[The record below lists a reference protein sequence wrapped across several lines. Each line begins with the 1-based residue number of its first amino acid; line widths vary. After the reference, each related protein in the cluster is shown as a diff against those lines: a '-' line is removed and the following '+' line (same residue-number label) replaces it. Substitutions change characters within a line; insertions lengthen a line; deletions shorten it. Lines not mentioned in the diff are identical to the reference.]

1 MRITSSA
8 GYSTVAHPAG
18 CRGAKQREE
27 SMKAAIMVPGT
38 DGGRWDVR
46 DVQRPVVTAGHVLV
60 RVHASSLNRAEFR
73 RLHTMRVRPG
83 QAAPEARTG
92 GGDAAGEVVEIGPEV
107 HGVKPGDR
115 VMGRCAGGFAE
126 FALLDAREV
135 MAAPERLS
143 WEEAACIP
151 IVFVVVHDALFVSG
165 QLRAGETVLVTAAP
179 SGVGVATLLLAKFL
193 GAKVIG
199 TSRSAD
205 KLERLK
211 AHGLDRGVVTGS
223 EGFGEALSR
232 VIGDDEVDVV
242 VDNIGADVLAPCLN
256 ALAVGGRFVTIG
268 RMSGVTK
275 GELDVD
281 RLAERRLHLY
291 GVSNSLR
298 TPAQRAES
306 AKRFTADLLPAL
318 GDGRLRPVIDRC
330 FPLDQIA
337 AAGAYL
343 ETDKHVGKVVIEI

>member
-1 MRITSSA
+1 
-8 GYSTVAHPAG
+8 
-18 CRGAKQREE
+18 
-27 SMKAAIMVPGT
+27 MKAAIMVPGA

-46 DVQRPVVTAGHVLV
+46 EVQRPVVTTGHVLV
-60 RVHASSLNRAEFR
+60 RVRASSLNRTEFR
-73 RLHTMRVRPG
+73 RLHTLRIRAG
-83 QAAPEARTG
+83 QTPPEARTG
-92 GGDAAGEVVEIGPEV
+92 GSDAAGEVVEIGRDV
-107 HGVKPGDR
+107 SGIKPGDR
-115 VMGRCAGGFAE
+115 VMGRCGGGFAE

-135 MAAPERLS
+135 MPAPERLS
-143 WEEAACIP
+143 WQEAACVP
-151 IVFVVVHDALFVSG
+151 IVFVVVHDALFASG

-179 SGVGVATLLLAKFL
+179 SGVGVAALLLAKFL
-193 GAKVIG
+193 LAKVIG

-211 AHGLDRGVVTGS
+211 AHGLDVGIATGS

-232 VIGDDEVDVV
+232 AIGADGVDMV
-242 VDNIGADVLAPCLN
+242 VDNIGAEVLAPCLN

-275 GELDVD
+275 SELDVD

-291 GVSNSLR
+291 GVSNRLR

-306 AKRFTADLLPAL
+306 AKRFLADLLPAL
-318 GDGRLRPVIDRC
+318 GDGRLRPVIDRS
-330 FPLDQIA
+330 FPLDRIA

-343 ETDKHVGKVVIEI
+343 EADKHVGKVVIEI

>member
-1 MRITSSA
+1 
-8 GYSTVAHPAG
+8 
-18 CRGAKQREE
+18 
-27 SMKAAIMVPGT
+27 MKVAIMVPGA

-73 RLHTMRVRPG
+73 RLHSLRVRPG

-92 GGDAAGEVVEIGPEV
+92 GGDAAGEVVEIGAGV
-107 HGVKPGDR
+107 TGVKPGDR

-135 MAAPERLS
+135 MPAPERLS
-143 WEEAACIP
+143 WEEAACVP
-151 IVFVVVHDALFVSG
+151 VVFVVVHDALFVSG
-165 QLRAGETVLVTAAP
+165 QLRASETLLLTAAP
-179 SGVGVATLLLAKFL
+179 SGVGVAALLLAKFL

-199 TSRSAD
+199 TSRSAE

-211 AHGLDRGVVTGS
+211 THGLDGAVVTGS
-223 EGFGEALSR
+223 EGFGEAISR
-232 VIGDDEVDVV
+232 VIGDQGVDMV
-242 VDNIGADVLAPCLN
+242 VDNIGADVLGPCLD

-281 RLAERRLHLY
+281 RMAERRLHLY
-291 GVSNSLR
+291 GVSNRLR

-306 AKRFTADLLPAL
+306 AKRFLSDLLPAL
-318 GDGRLRPVIDRC
+318 SDGRIRPVIDRT
-330 FPLDQIA
+330 FPLDEIA
-337 AAGAYL
+337 AAGVYL
-343 ETDKHVGKVVIEI
+343 EADKHVGKVVIRI

>member
-1 MRITSSA
+1 M
-8 GYSTVAHPAG
+8 
-18 CRGAKQREE
+18 EE
-27 SMKAAIMVPGT
+27 SMKAAIMVPGA

-73 RLHTMRVRPG
+73 RLHTLRIRPG

-92 GGDAAGEVVEIGPEV
+92 GGDAAGEVVEIGRDV
-107 HGVKPGDR
+107 SGIKPGDR
-115 VMGRCAGGFAE
+115 VMGRCGGGFAE

-135 MAAPERLS
+135 MPAPERLS
-143 WEEAACIP
+143 WQEAACVP

-211 AHGLDRGVVTGS
+211 AHGLDAGVVTGS
-223 EGFGEALSR
+223 AGFGEAISR
-232 VIGDDEVDVV
+232 VIGDDGVDMV
-242 VDNIGADVLAPCLN
+242 VDNIGADVLAPCLE

-291 GVSNSLR
+291 GVSNRLR
-298 TPAQRAES
+298 TQAQRAES
-306 AKRFTADLLPAL
+306 AKRFLADLLPAL
-318 GDGRLRPVIDRC
+318 SDSRLRPVIDRR
-330 FPLDQIA
+330 FPLDEIA

-343 ETDKHVGKVVIEI
+343 EADKHVGKVVIEI

>member
-1 MRITSSA
+1 
-8 GYSTVAHPAG
+8 
-18 CRGAKQREE
+18 
-27 SMKAAIMVPGT
+27 MKAAIMVPGA

-46 DVQRPVVTAGHVLV
+46 DVQRPVVTAGHALV
-60 RVHASSLNRAEFR
+60 RVRASSLNRAEFR
-73 RLHTMRVRPG
+73 RLHTLRIRSG
-83 QAAPEARTG
+83 QTPEARTG
-92 GGDAAGEVVEIGPEV
+92 GGDAAGEVVEIGRDV
-107 HGVKPGDR
+107 SGIKPGDR
-115 VMGRCAGGFAE
+115 VMGRCGGGFAE
-126 FALLDAREV
+126 FARLDAREV
-135 MAAPERLS
+135 MPAPERLS
-143 WEEAACIP
+143 WQEAACVP

-179 SGVGVATLLLAKFL
+179 SGVGVATLLVAKFL
-193 GAKVIG
+193 GANVIG

-211 AHGLDRGVVTGS
+211 AHGLDEGIVTGS
-223 EGFGEALSR
+223 EGIAEAISR
-232 VIGDDEVDVV
+232 VIGDDGVDMV

-291 GVSNSLR
+291 GVSNRLR
-298 TPAQRAES
+298 TAAQRAES
-306 AKRFTADLLPAL
+306 AKRFAADLLPAL

-330 FPLDQIA
+330 FPLDEIA

-343 ETDKHVGKVVIEI
+343 EADKHVGKVVIEI

>member
-1 MRITSSA
+1 
-8 GYSTVAHPAG
+8 
-18 CRGAKQREE
+18 
-27 SMKAAIMVPGT
+27 MKAAIMVPGV

-60 RVHASSLNRAEFR
+60 RVYASSLNRAEFR
-73 RLHTMRVRPG
+73 RLRTLRIRPG

-92 GGDAAGEVVEIGPEV
+92 GGDAAGEVVEIGD
-107 HGVKPGDR
+107 GVSGIKPGDR

-135 MAAPERLS
+135 MPAPEALS
-143 WEEAACIP
+143 WEEAACVP
-151 IVFVVVHDALFVSG
+151 VVFVVVHDALFISG

-179 SGVGVATLLLAKFL
+179 SGVGVAALLLGKFL

-199 TSRSAD
+199 TSRSSV

-211 AHGLDRGVVTGS
+211 AYGLDAGVVTGS
-223 EGFGEALSR
+223 EGFGEAISR
-232 VIGDDEVDVV
+232 AVGEQGVDMV
-242 VDNIGADVLAPCLN
+242 VDNIGGDVLVPCLK

-268 RMSGVTK
+268 RMSGVTT

-291 GVSNSLR
+291 GVSNRLR
-298 TPAQRAES
+298 TPGQRAES
-306 AKRFTADLLPAL
+306 AKRFLTDLLPAMA
-318 GDGRLRPVIDRC
+318 DGRLRPVIDRS
-330 FPLDQIA
+330 FSLDEIA
-337 AAGAYL
+337 AAGAWL
-343 ETDKHVGKVVIEI
+343 EADRHVGKVVIRT

>member
-1 MRITSSA
+1 
-8 GYSTVAHPAG
+8 
-18 CRGAKQREE
+18 
-27 SMKAAIMVPGT
+27 MKAAIMVPGV

-60 RVHASSLNRAEFR
+60 RVYASSLNRAEFR
-73 RLHTMRVRPG
+73 RLRTLRIRPG
-83 QAAPEARTG
+83 QVAPEARTG
-92 GGDAAGEVVEIGPEV
+92 GGDAAGEVVEIGRDV
-107 HGVKPGDR
+107 SGIKPGDR

-135 MAAPERLS
+135 MPAPEGLS
-143 WEEAACIP
+143 WEEAACVP
-151 IVFVVVHDALFVSG
+151 VVFVVVHDALFVSG

-179 SGVGVATLLLAKFL
+179 SGVGVAALLLGKFL

-211 AHGLDRGVVTGS
+211 VRGLDAGVVTGS
-223 EGFGEALSR
+223 EGFGDAIAR
-232 VIGDDEVDVV
+232 VIGDQGVDMV
-242 VDNIGADVLAPCLN
+242 VDNIGGDVLIPCMN
-256 ALAVGGRFVTIG
+256 ALAVGGRFATIG

-291 GVSNSLR
+291 GVSNRLR

-306 AKRFTADLLPAL
+306 AKRFLADLLPAMA
-318 GDGRLRPVIDRC
+318 DGRLRPVIDRS
-330 FPLDQIA
+330 FPLDEIA
-337 AAGAYL
+337 AAGAWL
-343 ETDKHVGKVVIEI
+343 EADKHVGKIVIRT